1 LSKEKKP
8 SSNPD
13 SNHSPFN
20 KVRIKSLSEILR
32 ALGPGVITGAA
43 DDDPSGIATYS
54 QVGAKFGLG
63 LLWMTL
69 FLLPTMIVIQEM
81 CARIGLLSGNGLAA
95 LIKKKYSSKVVY
107 PISSLLIIANTINIG
122 ADLGAMSA
130 SIKIIFPE
138 VPFVVTAVLFSA
150 FIIVAEIF
158 IPYDRYVKVLKYL
171 VLSLFAY
178 VITAMI
184 VGGNISKIF
193 FTIIPS
199 ITFSSDYAVMFVAV
213 IGTTISPYLLF
224 WQTSEE
230 AEEDVTKHRI
240 KEIGEGKPKISPR
253 EIMLMK
259 EDIGIGMFFSQFIM
273 WSIIITS
280 AGSLYFAGLT
290 DIQTADQAAS
300 SLEPLVQSFPNSG
313 QIAKFIFAF
322 GIIGTGL
329 LAIPVLSASSAFALS
344 DTFGWKEGLEKK
356 FSQAKSFYSV
366 IVASTLI
373 GVWITFSQINPIHAL
388 ILAAVI
394 NAVVTVPIL
403 FIVMRLAN
411 DKKILEYKINSR
423 FSNIVGWFTFA
434 LMSVSVIVMFVSF
447 FIWS

>member
-1 LSKEKKP
+1 MRRKKKNN
-8 SSNPD
+8 SNPN
-13 SNHSPFN
+13 SNLSPFH
-20 KVRIKSLSEILR
+20 KLRSGSLSQLLK

-54 QVGAKFGLG
+54 QAGAKFGLG
-63 LLWMTL
+63 MLWMTL
-69 FLLPTMIVIQEM
+69 FLLPTMIAIQEM

-95 LIKKKYSSKVVY
+95 LIKKKYSTKIVY
-107 PISSLLIIANTINIG
+107 PISSLLLIANTINIG
-122 ADLGAMSA
+122 ADLGAMS
-130 SIKIIFPE
+130 SSVRIIFPD
-138 VPFVVTAVLFSA
+138 VPLVVTSVLFSA
-150 FIIVAEIF
+150 FIIIAEIF
-158 IPYDRYVKVLKYL
+158 IPYHKYVRVLKYL

-178 VITAMI
+178 VITAVI
-184 VGGNISKIF
+184 VGGNINQII

-199 ITFSSDYAVMFVAV
+199 ISFSSEYAIMFVAV

-230 AEEDVTKHRI
+230 AEEDVAKHKI
-240 KEIGEGKPKISPR
+240 KEIGKGKPKVSPK

-280 AGSLYFAGLT
+280 AGSLYFAGIT
-290 DIQTADQAAS
+290 NIQTADQAAS
-300 SLEPLVQSFPNSG
+300 SLEPLVKSFPNSG
-313 QIAKFIFAF
+313 QIAKVIFAF

-366 IVASTLI
+366 IIASTLI
-373 GVWITFSQINPIHAL
+373 GVWITFSHISPIQAL

-403 FIVMRLAN
+403 
-411 DKKILEYKINSR
+411 
-423 FSNIVGWFTFA
+423 
-434 LMSVSVIVMFVSF
+434 
-447 FIWS
+447 